1 MLACGPVST
10 KTTYLRSHKG
20 GDLGWPLHHAAAL
33 HAGAEAIVDGDRTI
47 TYAQLSRRV
56 GALGA
61 ALGELELEP
70 GGRVGFLGVNS
81 LAHVECAM
89 GIPAFGRVLVDLNFR
104 LAPAELAF
112 MVNDCEIEALVVDP
126 GQLEVG
132 RALCAE
138 CPSLR
143 QLIVDG
149 AEAGPDDCPLYEALI
164 DREPIEAAPVDE
176 HALAAISY
184 TGGTTG
190 APKGVM

>member
-1 MLACGPVST
+1 MLASDPVST
-10 KTTYLRSHKG
+10 KSPRLHTHNA

-70 GGRVGFLGVNS
+70 GARVGFLGVNS

-89 GIPAFGRVLVDLNFR
+89 GVPAFGRVLVDLNFR

-112 MVNDCEIEALVVDP
+112 MVDDCGIEALVVDRE
-126 GQLEVG
+126 QLSVG
-132 RALCAE
+132 RELLTR

-143 QLIVDG
+143 QLVLDG
-149 AEAGPDDCPLYEALI
+149 GGPAPDDCIAYE
-164 DREPIEAAPVDE
+164 
-176 HALAAISY
+176 
-184 TGGTTG
+184 
-190 APKGVM
+190 